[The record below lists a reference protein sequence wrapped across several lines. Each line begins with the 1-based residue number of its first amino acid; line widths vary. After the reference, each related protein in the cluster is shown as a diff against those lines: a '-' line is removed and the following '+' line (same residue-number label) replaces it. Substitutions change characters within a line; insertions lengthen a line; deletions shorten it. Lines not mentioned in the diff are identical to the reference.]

1 MWRLLQSKL
10 GLNEAGVSFCDIIR
24 DQSRQTVPDSGA
36 EVIAQEPSRGSLIPI
51 LHMGMRL
58 KLRSI
63 YFHEIVV
70 RLSVKTCITS
80 KLCENCFDIFIII
93 MQLVG

>member
-1 MWRLLQSKL
+1 MRLVCHSVTSS
-10 GLNEAGVSFCDIIR
+10 GIR
-24 DQSRQTVPDSGA
+24 VVPGSGA
-36 EVIAQEPSRGSLIPI
+36 EVIAQEPSRGSLIPM

-63 YFHEIVV
+63 YFREIVI

>member
-1 MWRLLQSKL
+1 MRLVCHSVTSS
-10 GLNEAGVSFCDIIR
+10 GIR
-24 DQSRQTVPDSGA
+24 VVPDSGA
-36 EVIAQEPSRGSLIPI
+36 EVIAQEPSRGSLIPM
-51 LHMGMRL
+51 LRKGMRR

-63 YFHEIVV
+63 YFHEIVI
-70 RLSVKTCITS
+70 RLSENIITS